1 MVVDSV
7 TDLAETARDA
17 VAVTGSHG
25 GEFSGRA
32 ALAAR
37 VRGVVFSDAGGGRDQ
52 AGVSGLAFLAEQ
64 GVAAAAVA
72 AGSARIGDGHDV
84 WDSGIVS
91 ARNEV
96 AAALGVTRGMT
107 CRAAAERMT
116 RGPTQDEV
124 RRQTSY
130 GLVDGLAESRTL
142 VADGRLRV
150 WALDSASLAGARDDG
165 AVLLTGSHGGLPGGD
180 PARALNCAAAFA
192 AFNDAGLGKDGAGIG
207 RLGPLDDRDVAAV
220 TVSAASARIGDGLST
235 LDDGVISHANAAA
248 ARLGAAEGGRLR
260 DLVSR
265 LLREGID
272 R

>member
-7 TDLAETARDA
+7 TDLAETSRDA

-25 GEFSGRA
+25 GEFSGRT

-84 WDSGIVS
+84 LRSGIVS

-96 AAALGVTRGMT
+96 AAALGVEPGMT
-107 CRAAAERMT
+107 CRAAAMRMT
-116 RGPTQDEV
+116 RTQHAVE
-124 RRQTSY
+124 RQTSHRSPP
-130 GLVDGLAESRTL
+130 LDSPAESRTL
-142 VADGRLRV
+142 VAEGLLRV
-150 WALDSASLAGARDDG
+150 WALDSASLAGPRDDG

-180 PARALNCAAAFA
+180 PARALTCAAAFA
-192 AFNDAGLGKDGAGIG
+192 AFNDAGVGKDGAGIG

-235 LDDGVISHANAAA
+235 LADGVISYANTAA
-248 ARLGAAEGGRLR
+248 ARLGAVEGGRLR
-260 DLVSR
+260 DLVGR
-265 LLREGID
+265 LLREGINQ
-272 R
+272 